1 MLSQT
6 GEHGSASKLTPIQ
19 LFRSVIKNEGVLGL
33 WAGNGANLLRVFPS
47 KSIVFSSNDFFRGIL
62 GTLYFGN
69 NGARNE
75 NEKLPWSL
83 SFLAGG
89 MSGMTATAVT
99 YPLDLARGRITGK
112 LAGPGGKKH
121 YKGIVNTMMITGEES
136 VYFDE
141 IHSVKFSNDRVSEIP
156 LRSIFCEK
164 PVKKE

>member
-6 GEHGSASKLTPIQ
+6 GEHGSASKLTPIE
-19 LFRSVIKNEGVLGL
+19 LYRSVIKNEGILGL

-62 GTLYFGN
+62 GTFYFGN
-69 NGARNE
+69 SGARHE

-83 SFLAGG
+83 SFIAGG

-112 LAGPGGKKH
+112 LASPGGKKH
-121 YKGIVNTMMITGEES
+121 YKGIVNTLMITGE
-136 VYFDE
+136 
-141 IHSVKFSNDRVSEIP
+141 K
-156 LRSIFCEK
+156 SI
-164 PVKKE
+164 